1 MNFHEC
7 LNKNIYVALTM
18 PQYVVYNNYTIY
30 LGGRITNQK
39 ISKIYD
45 NYPLIRQ
52 MSVYIL
58 EDGAT
63 FHCLL

>member
-1 MNFHEC
+1 
-7 LNKNIYVALTM
+7 VALTT

-39 ISKIYD
+39 TSKIYD
-45 NYPLIRQ
+45 NYPLTCQ
-52 MSVYIL
+52 MGVYIL

-63 FHCLL
+63 FRGLLMAS